1 MEEIKDAVALA
12 WASVDPEELPVGL
25 PDDYRRTVFTEV
37 LRHAL
42 AGSPAS
48 ASHTAGR
55 QLAVTPGHAL
65 AEPGLAQLAE
75 RLTVSENALADV
87 LAVEGDSVTLYVAST
102 KISTTKSKATR
113 EVALLVTAARQGGGI
128 DDSWTDVNHVRDA
141 LTQYSRYDISNFS
154 KYLRDTGD
162 VFNFRGKPIQQL
174 RLTRPG
180 WEAATQLVKTL
191 TGSD

>member
-1 MEEIKDAVALA
+1 MEEIKHAVALA
-12 WASVDPEELPVGL
+12 WASVEPDELPDGL
-25 PDDYRRTVFTEV
+25 PEDYRRTVFTEV

-42 AGSPAS
+42 AGSLVS
-48 ASHTAGR
+48 ASHGAG
-55 QLAVTPGHAL
+55 QQFAGLSDHAV
-65 AEPGLAQLAE
+65 AEPGLAQLAA

-87 LAVEGDSVTLYVAST
+87 FAVDDDGLTLHVAST
-102 KISTTKSKATR
+102 KISPTKSKATR
-113 EVALLVTAARQGGGI
+113 EVALLVTAARQGGGF
-128 DDSWTDVNHVRDA
+128 DNPWTDVSYIRDA
-141 LTQYSRYDISNFS
+141 LTQYSRYDLSNFS
-154 KYLRDTGD
+154 KYLRETGD